1 LRRTNAT
8 LSLLLAAACLVAFAP
23 AFTASV
29 TNWDDDLYVR
39 APESQRIS
47 AGTFTHFVFG
57 SFHPLTILSF
67 AIEQQ
72 LFGRNAFLLH
82 ATNVVLHAASAALL
96 FFLLRELGAFS
107 FGAFAGA
114 LLWAIHPLRV
124 ESVVWIAERKDVLCT
139 LFFVAA
145 LIAYG
150 RRRLMLTFALF
161 ALALLSKGMAVTFP
175 LAMLSIDCLQRRRAL
190 LEKIPFL
197 AMSATF
203 AAIGFAGQRPNAAMN
218 GLPLVC
224 QTFLFYIGKIFL
236 PIRLNAVY
244 LYPHRISWW
253 SVPAAIAVVIIAFAS
268 RISGF
273 AMLFFASTIAV
284 VLPFVSWSDTLA
296 ADRFTYIPSIGIAV
310 AIAFITKPKA
320 WPLIAIIAAILGVL
334 TFERS
339 RVWHDSISLWNSV
352 IAADPQIAQAYNGRA
367 AALFSGGDVAGARR
381 DIDRALVID
390 PCYAPALRNQI
401 VLGGGQPARDKLA
414 KCQK

>member
-1 LRRTNAT
+1 
-8 LSLLLAAACLVAFAP
+8 LLLAAACLAAFAP
-23 AFTASV
+23 AFTAGV

-47 AGTFTHFVFG
+47 AGTFTHLVFG
-57 SFHPLTILSF
+57 SFHPLTIFSF

-72 LFGRNAFLLH
+72 LFGRSGFVLH
-82 ATNVVLHAASAALL
+82 ATNVLLHAASAVLL
-96 FFLLRELGAFS
+96 FFLLQELGAFS

-139 LFFVAA
+139 LFFIAA

-175 LAMLSIDCLQRRRAL
+175 LAMLSIDYLQRRKAL
-190 LEKIPFL
+190 LEKIPFF
-197 AMSATF
+197 AMSAAF
-203 AAIGFAGQRPNAAMN
+203 AAIGFAGQQPKAAIN

-224 QTFLFYIGKIFL
+224 QTFLFYLGKIFL
-236 PIRLNAVY
+236 PIRLNAIY
-244 LYPHRISWW
+244 LYPHRILWW
-253 SVPAAIAVVIIAFAS
+253 SVPAVIALVIIAFAT
-268 RISGF
+268 RVSGF
-273 AMLFFASTIAV
+273 AMLFFVSTIAV
-284 VLPFVSWSDTLA
+284 VLPFVSWSDTVA
-296 ADRFTYIPSIGIAV
+296 ADRFTSIPSIGIAY

-320 WPLIAIIAAILGVL
+320 WPVIAIIAAILGLL

-352 IAADPQIAQAYNGRA
+352 IATDPRIAQAYNGRA
-367 AALFSGGDVAGARR
+367 AALFARGDVAGARR
-381 DIDRALVID
+381 DIDRALAID

-414 KCQK
+414 ECQK

>member
-1 LRRTNAT
+1 MPRNFKRSTSPSNPSSAISTLLPPARTKTFSPCDDAQSSASRISSTLVASMKYFAGPPMPRVVKGARGTLRRTNAT

-23 AFTASV
+23 AFTAGV

-57 SFHPLTILSF
+57 SFHPLTIFSF

-82 ATNVVLHAASAALL
+82 ATNVVLHAASAVLL
-96 FFLLRELGAFS
+96 FFLLQELGAVS

-175 LAMLSIDCLQRRRAL
+175 LAMLSVDYLQRRKAL
-190 LEKIPFL
+190 LEKIPFF
-197 AMSATF
+197 AMSAAF
-203 AAIGFAGQRPNAAMN
+203 AAIGFAGQQPKATVT

-224 QTFLFYIGKIFL
+224 QTFLSYLGKVFL
-236 PIRLNAVY
+236 PIRLNAIY
-244 LYPHRISWW
+244 LYPHRILWW
-253 SVPAAIAVVIIAFAS
+253 SVPAAIAVVIIAFAT
-268 RISGF
+268 RVSGF
-273 AMLFFASTIAV
+273 AMLFFVST
-284 VLPFVSWSDTLA
+284 
-296 ADRFTYIPSIGIAV
+296 
-310 AIAFITKPKA
+310 
-320 WPLIAIIAAILGVL
+320 
-334 TFERS
+334 
-339 RVWHDSISLWNSV
+339 
-352 IAADPQIAQAYNGRA
+352 
-367 AALFSGGDVAGARR
+367 
-381 DIDRALVID
+381 
-390 PCYAPALRNQI
+390 
-401 VLGGGQPARDKLA
+401 
-414 KCQK
+414 